1 MVMNAI
7 PDDNRGYEVWSA
19 RARKH
24 LLGDST
30 EHRLV
35 NVGLS
40 RADAATMCEKSNR
53 SEDIFSPVTYYY
65 RWENEPTYCI
75 CVETPEGMFDE
86 VMNDTF
92 EVAYNRDDA
101 ESLLKKYKAVH
112 SRNNTGCYIEIM
124 EMDESG
130 CRECADTDGPFNT
143 YQDYIEARDRAR
155 ARERE
160 RARTQGVT
168 AAGENE
174 DIRADDEDMRADD
187 EENEDAADEDA
198 ADEEHVA
205 CNCPGCRNHNQ
216 IIEAMVISG
225 QFEGLICEYFRCL
238 REGRVE
244 ALAESMGAP
253 HAQLEAAVI
262 KYLSVGVGL
271 VMRIRNSR
279 TC

>member
-1 MVMNAI
+1 MNAI

-40 RADAATMCEKSNR
+40 RADAATVCEKSNR

-86 VMNDTF
+86 VINDTF

-155 ARERE
+155 ART
-160 RARTQGVT
+160 RTQSVT
-168 AAGENE
+168 TAGENE
-174 DIRADDEDMRADD
+174 DAIDEDMRADA
-187 EENEDAADEDA
+187 EENATDDEHA
-198 ADEEHVA
+198 A
-205 CNCPGCRNHNQ
+205 CNCPGCSNNNQ
-216 IIEAMVISG
+216 IVEAMVMSG
-225 QFEGLICEYFRCL
+225 QFEGLVLEYFQYL

-244 ALAESMGAP
+244 AFAESINSPPARI
-253 HAQLEAAVI
+253 EAAVI